1 LAVSIEKPARK
12 AHDARFQGVGFL
24 MRLLVLV
31 LALAACAA
39 SPEGTSVQM
48 SSGQRVAAAA
58 ALGQMSN
65 YYNQR
70 ALMQRQYQLNAAT
83 TTTCTP
89 GYGGSFSCNS
99 F

>member
-1 LAVSIEKPARK
+1 
-12 AHDARFQGVGFL
+12 
-24 MRLLVLV
+24 MRLLVLA

-39 SPEGTSVQM
+39 TDGTSVQM
-48 SSGQRVAAAA
+48 TSGQRVAAAA

-65 YYNQR
+65 YYNRQ
-70 ALMQRQYQLNAAT
+70 ALMKRQYQMNAAT